1 MDVDVPDVEVE
12 VEVEEEEAGRRLG
25 VSGILLDEDTAAA
38 EVAAVEGAE
47 AAVEESENVDS
58 VRSEEEED

>member
-12 VEVEEEEAGRRLG
+12 AEEEAGSRLG
-25 VSGILLDEDTAAA
+25 VSGILLDEDPAAA
-38 EVAAVEGAE
+38 DVAAVEGAE
-47 AAVEESENVDS
+47 AAVDESEKVDS